1 MQALHIAAT
10 GMQAQQVN
18 IDNISNN
25 LANVNTTGF
34 KSGRADFQD
43 LLYQTI
49 RQAGASASQSTV
61 VPTGLQLGI
70 GVKTVAVAKNFSQ
83 GSAEETSQTLDM
95 MINGDGFFQI
105 QLPSG
110 ETAYTRDGSFKM
122 DDQGRLVTSDGD
134 LLNPTIT
141 IPATA
146 TEVTIGTDGTV
157 SVQTSGSTTSTTVG
171 SITLARFPN
180 SAGLEATG
188 QNLFKETTS
197 SGAATVST
205 PGQNGTGTI
214 SQGSL
219 EMSNVSMVNELVN
232 MILAQRAYEVNSKAI
247 TTSDQMLQTA
257 AQLKT

>member
-49 RQAGASASQSTV
+49 RQAGSSASQSTV

-70 GVKTVAVAKNFSQ
+70 GVKTAAVGKNFTQ
-83 GSAEETSQTLDM
+83 GSASETDSTLDM
-95 MINGDGFFQI
+95 MINGEGFFQI

-110 ETAYTRDGSFKM
+110 ETSYTRDGSFKM
-122 DDQGRLVTSDGD
+122 DDQGRIVTSDGN
-134 LLNPTIT
+134 LMIPTIT
-141 IPATA
+141 IPTTA

-171 SITLARFPN
+171 NITVARFPN
-180 SAGLEATG
+180 PGGLEATG

-197 SGAATVST
+197 SGAPTVST
-205 PGQNGTGTI
+205 PGQNGTGTVT
-214 SQGSL
+214 QGSL
-219 EMSNVSMVNELVN
+219 EMSNVSMVSELVN

-247 TTSDQMLQTA
+247 TASDEMLQTA
-257 AQLKT
+257 TQLKT

>member
-1 MQALHIAAT
+1 
-10 GMQAQQVN
+10 MQAQQVN

-70 GVKTVAVAKNFSQ
+70 GVKTAAVAKNFTQ

-122 DDQGRLVTSDGD
+122 DDQGRLVTSDGN
-134 LLNPTIT
+134 LLIPTIT
-141 IPATA
+141 IPTTA
-146 TEVTIGTDGTV
+146 TSITIGSDGTV
-157 SVQTSGSTTSTTVG
+157 SVQTSGATTSTTVG
-171 SITLARFPN
+171 NITLARFPN
-180 SAGLEATG
+180 AAGLEAAG

-197 SGAATVST
+197 SGTATVST
-205 PGQNGTGTI
+205 PGQNGTGAVT
-214 SQGSL
+214 QGSL
-219 EMSNVSMVNELVN
+219 EMSNVSMVSELVN

-247 TTSDQMLQTA
+247 TASDQMLQTA
-257 AQLKT
+257 TQLKS